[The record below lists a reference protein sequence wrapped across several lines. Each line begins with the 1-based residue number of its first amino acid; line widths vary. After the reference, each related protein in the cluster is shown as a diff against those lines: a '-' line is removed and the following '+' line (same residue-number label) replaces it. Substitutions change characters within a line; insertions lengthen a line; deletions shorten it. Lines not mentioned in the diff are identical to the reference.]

1 MVSKTVLITGALGG
15 LGKALTREFRVNGWK
30 VIATDIEPKIISEG
44 IQDEGVT
51 YITMDVSSDESV
63 SSVAAQLVRDQIQL
77 DLIINNAGIDRY
89 FPLSETPVS
98 QFKKIL
104 EVNLFGCYRVNQN
117 FLPFIKKPGGRIINI
132 SSEAVKI
139 NVPFMNY
146 PISKQALESY
156 SRTIRQELRFLGID
170 VVLVRPGAINTPFL
184 DYVRNIERPD
194 PDSLLKAPFGKFLST
209 ASKEIGKTIEPEV
222 VARWIVKIANTKKTK
237 RIYKINNS
245 LQLKIAALLP
255 FWLIEG
261 MVYRRLKLRGQKAI
275 PSLIKK
281 I

>member
-1 MVSKTVLITGALGG
+1 MGG
-15 LGKALTREFRVNGWK
+15 LGKALTREFRLNGWK
-30 VIATDIEPKIISEG
+30 VIATDVERKVMAEG
-44 IQDEGVT
+44 IQDEMVT
-51 YITMDVSSDESV
+51 SIAMDVSSDESV
-63 SSVAAQLVRDQIQL
+63 SSVAGLLLKDQIQI
-77 DLIINNAGIDRY
+77 DLIINNAGIDHY

-117 FLPFIKKPGGRIINI
+117 FLSLIKKPGGRIINV

-184 DYVRNIERPD
+184 DYVKNIERPD
-194 PDSLLKAPFGKFLST
+194 PDSLLKVPFGKFLLT
-209 ASKEIGKTIEPEV
+209 AHEEIGKTIEPDV
-222 VARWIVKIANTKKTK
+222 VARWIVKIANTKKTR

-245 LQLKIAALLP
+245 LQLKLASRLP
-255 FWLIEG
+255 FWLIDWII
-261 MVYRRLKLRGQKAI
+261 YRRLR
-275 PSLIKK
+275 
-281 I
+281 

>member
-1 MVSKTVLITGALGG
+1 MISRTVLITGAMGG
-15 LGKALTREFRVNGWK
+15 LGKVLTREFRLNGWK
-30 VIATDIEPKIISEG
+30 VIATDIEGKVIAEG
-44 IQDEGVT
+44 IQDEMVT
-51 YITMDVSSDESV
+51 SIAMDVSSDESV
-63 SSVAAQLVRDQIQL
+63 SSVAGQLLRDQIQL

-117 FLPFIKKPGGRIINI
+117 FLPLLKKPGGRIINV
-132 SSEAVKI
+132 SSEAVRI

-184 DYVRNIERPD
+184 DYVRNIEKPD
-194 PDSLLKAPFGKFLST
+194 PNSLLKIPFGKFLAT
-209 ASKEIGKTIEPEV
+209 AYKEIGKTIEPEV
-222 VARWIVKIANTKKTK
+222 VARWIVKIANTRKTR

-245 LQLKIAALLP
+245 LQLRIASRLP
-255 FWLIEG
+255 FWLIDW
-261 MVYRRLKLRGQKAI
+261 MVYRRLR
-275 PSLIKK
+275 
-281 I
+281 